1 MKEADTP
8 LRFWL
13 LTLFWMWDRLLSDG
27 RRLYG
32 AIRIYP
38 EATHLM
44 GILYEC
50 GPMMMRSLR
59 DHSPTDRRASIVE
72 PTPKAEDEFCSEN
85 CSAFKDRVSRIFDV
99 FSEKEQEQFLDFLL
113 RMRTVMIEPEILDEK
128 SRTIDAGNPWEPI
141 IANE

>member
-1 MKEADTP
+1 
-8 LRFWL
+8 
-13 LTLFWMWDRLLSDG
+13 MWDRLLSDG

-50 GPMMMRSLR
+50 GPMMMR
-59 DHSPTDRRASIVE
+59 TDRRAIIVE

-85 CSAFKDRVSRIFDV
+85 SSAFKDRVSRIFDV